1 METNPWIMGT
11 IFLAVGL
18 VVGLFGQKL
27 FPWVAASVVALFTMT
42 CLGSLFLAFGLM
54 DGMAGAIIFT
64 VLSIGLGIGAGSL
77 VRRNIQL
84 MMLVLDIVTG
94 FFGGAVVFGI
104 VVLATAWQ
112 AYWGFWLFC
121 ILGALLA
128 FVISVKLGWLGAA
141 LKCSLIGAYFFMR
154 AFTLYFPGYYV
165 TESDL
170 VEKDA
175 EDLHFTW

>member
-1 METNPWIMGT
+1 
-11 IFLAVGL
+11 
-18 VVGLFGQKL
+18 
-27 FPWVAASVVALFTMT
+27 
-42 CLGSLFLAFGLM
+42 M
-54 DGMAGAIIFT
+54 DGMIGAIIFT
-64 VLSIGLGIGAGSL
+64 VLSVGLGIGAGSL

-84 MMLVLDIVTG
+84 MMLILDIVTG

-128 FVISVKLGWLGAA
+128 FFLSVKLGWLGAA